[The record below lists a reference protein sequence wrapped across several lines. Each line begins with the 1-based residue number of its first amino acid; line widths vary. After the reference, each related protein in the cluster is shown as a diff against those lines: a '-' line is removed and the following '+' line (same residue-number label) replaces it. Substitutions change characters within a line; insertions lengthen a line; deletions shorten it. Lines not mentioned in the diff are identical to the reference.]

1 MQGVSFQQILC
12 SCNSSAL
19 PGCLD
24 RLDSPILFSI
34 IFPNRAA
41 VVFEESADVAVAH
54 LEGGFP
60 GIVKHGEMVATEA
73 VAHAVGFPM
82 DFSFFVNAPKL
93 GS

>member
-60 GIVKHGEMVATEA
+60 GIVKHGKMVAAKA
-73 VAHAVGFPM
+73 VAHAVGLPIRPTLLANPIHL
-82 DFSFFVNAPKL
+82 SI
-93 GS
+93 